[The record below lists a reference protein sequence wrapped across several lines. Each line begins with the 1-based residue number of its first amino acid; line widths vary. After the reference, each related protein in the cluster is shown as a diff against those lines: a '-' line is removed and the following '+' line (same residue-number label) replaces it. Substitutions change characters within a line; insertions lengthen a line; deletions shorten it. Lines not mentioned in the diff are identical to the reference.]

1 MTQKEQYRI
10 LCEQETTIP
19 LFLQYW
25 WMEAVCMGKQWD
37 VLLCTRNGEIVAAMP
52 YLCGKKLRMKYIIQ
66 PQQTQINGI
75 WVKPG
80 YADEAT
86 ELANDFISQL
96 EELQLAYYYQ
106 QYPIASPF
114 PACFKENGFKVKE
127 RVTYRIEDL
136 TDMESVVASFQKSK
150 RKQLRKALTLKTD
163 LNMSSDEFYN
173 FHVACLA
180 EQKKTINYSRAF
192 FLALYKAAKVHSQGQ
207 IIAVRNMDGQVL
219 AAVFLV
225 WDATSAYF
233 LISSYS
239 HIHNKTGATALIV
252 LESMKFARCK
262 VKAFDFEGSMDP
274 GIATFHREFGGQ
286 KTVYYSI
293 EKYYKPIFRLFLFA
307 NRLRTWKIR

>member
-136 TDMESVVASFQKSK
+136 TDMDKVVASFRKNK
-150 RKQLRKALTLKTD
+150 RQQLQKALVLQAD
-163 LNMSSDEFYN
+163 LNMSGDEFYN

-180 EQKKTINYSRAF
+180 EQKKTISYSREF
-192 FLALYKAAKVHSQGQ
+192 FLALYKAAKAHSQGH

-225 WDATSAYF
+225 WDAASAYF

-239 HIHNKTGATALIV
+239 HANNKSGASALVV
-252 LESMKFARCK
+252 LEAMKYVRG
-262 VKAFDFEGSMDP
+262 KAKSFDFEGSMVR
-274 GIATFHREFGGQ
+274 GIANFYKEFGAK
-286 KTVYYSI
+286 KTVYYGV

-307 NRLRTWKIR
+307 NWLRTWKIR